1 MKLQA
6 KDFRIGNFVEYD
18 NRVFEIDSIS
28 NDFPTLNSIEFGV
41 GVVDWNNLQPITLT
55 ENWLLD
61 FGFELYD
68 YEPNE
73 ESDECPDFIYMSYK
87 INPPNKLY
95 YYTITNTPGDGGYF
109 DFCIK
114 VPFAE
119 YVMLNSIQYVHQLQN
134 LYFAL
139 SGEELQIK
147 DNGK

>member
-41 GVVDWNNLQPITLT
+41 GVVDWNNLQPIPLT

-61 FGFELYD
+61 FGFEVKNFD
-68 YEPNE
+68 YTTPISECKVVTLTLIPHDEQHSSLTVCVTQKDEDFFEVNE
-73 ESDECPDFIYMSYK
+73 NVILSDISF
-87 INPPNKLY
+87 
-95 YYTITNTPGDGGYF
+95 
-109 DFCIK
+109 
-114 VPFAE
+114 
-119 YVMLNSIQYVHQLQN
+119 VHQLQN
-134 LYFAL
+134 LFFAL